1 MSRTTF
7 FRCWKAGVVAVA
19 VALLIAAAAT
29 RPPAE
34 TRTALVLGA
43 LVFIATFLRID
54 AGDASVGFEAAIVF
68 GAILVFHSPAVA
80 LMAVFVGAG
89 AHATYDAA
97 SRKKWELEPFYNAA
111 QLALAYAIVGLL
123 YSIAVAA
130 DAKPAAKMA
139 GTTLLL
145 AGYVGIHLLF
155 LSVRRYAEGET
166 APLDLRRVLF
176 VQAKTLLLM
185 TPVVA
190 IEVMLY
196 PEWGI
201 AGFAIAFLPVLVVAY
216 SMRNEAESAQQNAE
230 LLRRNR
236 ELAILTESSTQIL
249 SAETDHETLRRLM
262 SLLSKLARMKA
273 CAVVTWDPNPDI
285 PLKVHRFGECLPT
298 DQDIHR
304 WVESAGFAQSAPS
317 RAFVF
322 QSDMRKF
329 PLSTGRA
336 IQVLIGIQ
344 TPEVIYGILIF
355 ETEDLSILKAGSL
368 NLLTLLVNQTALS
381 LQDQLLRREMHEKT
395 VQLESH
401 AATMST
407 ILDTSNSLIGQFD
420 VDAALTRI
428 AQAIRKALGFE
439 IVVFA
444 IRDPRADD
452 YVRRAHAGL
461 DDVWEDV
468 RRKRVS
474 RDEIAAFFNPE
485 FHVSNSYFV
494 SHTALRKSEHDFF
507 VRPEDADD
515 GFLKPDECHENDLL
529 LVPLMSPGAD
539 GEEMIGF
546 LSVRDPHDRR
556 IPSIEKVQTL
566 EVFATQAVTAL
577 QSARQ
582 YEEIKRLTFIDALT
596 PAYNHRFFQEA
607 LTKEIYRH
615 SRTGRDL
622 ALAMLDIDNFK
633 RVNDTF
639 GHPVGDDILKGLVEE
654 LMAKAR
660 DSDVVARYGG
670 EEFALIFPETPAA
683 SARDAANRLR
693 ELIER
698 RVFALP
704 QFGKTLHIT
713 VSIGVAVY
721 PRDGATGADL
731 IARADA
737 ALYFAKKSGK
747 NRVAVAGELMGAEA
761 M

>member
-1 MSRTTF
+1 MSRAMF
-7 FRCWKAGVVAVA
+7 FRWWKIGVVAAA
-19 VALLIAAAAT
+19 VLLLLFAVVT
-29 RPPAE
+29 RPVAE
-34 TRTALVLGA
+34 TWTALVFAA
-43 LVFIATFLRID
+43 LVLVATFLRID
-54 AGDASVGFEAAIVF
+54 AGDASVGFEAAVAF
-68 GAILVFHSPAVA
+68 GALLVFHSPAVA
-80 LMAVFVGAG
+80 LMAVFGGAG
-89 AHATYDAA
+89 AHALYDAA
-97 SRKKWELEPFYNAA
+97 SRKRWELEPFYNAA
-111 QLALAYAIVGLL
+111 QLALSYGIIGVL
-123 YSIAVAA
+123 YSVAVAP
-130 DAKPAAKMA
+130 DAQPPAKMA
-139 GTTLLL
+139 GATLLL
-145 AGYVGIHLLF
+145 VGYVGLHLGFVSL
-155 LSVRRYAEGET
+155 RRYAEEET
-166 APLDLRRVLF
+166 APLDLRRVLLA
-176 VQAKTLLLM
+176 QAKTLLLVA
-185 TPVVA
+185 PVVA

-196 PEWGI
+196 ASWGI
-201 AGFAIAFLPVLVVAY
+201 AGFVVAFLPVLIVAY
-216 SMRNEAESAQQNAE
+216 AMRNESEAAQQNAE
-230 LLRRNR
+230 LVRRNR

-273 CAVVTWDPNPDI
+273 CAVVTWEPNPDV
-285 PLKVHRFGECLPT
+285 PPSVYRFGECLPT
-298 DQDIHR
+298 DQDILR
-304 WVESAGFAQSAPS
+304 WVEAAGFAQSAPS

-381 LQDQLLRREMHEKT
+381 LQDQLLRREMRET
-395 VQLESH
+395 TIQLESH

-407 ILDTSNSLIGQFD
+407 ILDVSNSLIGQFD

-428 AQAIRKALGFE
+428 AQAIRRALGFE
-439 IVVFA
+439 NVVFA
-444 IRDPRADD
+444 VRDPRTDD

-468 RRKRVS
+468 RKKRVS
-474 RDEIAAFFNPE
+474 ADEIRAFFNPE

-515 GFLKPDECHENDLL
+515 GFLKPDEWHENDLL
-529 LVPLMSPGAD
+529 LVPLMQ

-546 LSVRDPHDRR
+546 LSVREPHDRR
-556 IPSIEKVQTL
+556 VPSVEKVQTL

-607 LTKEIYRH
+607 LTKEISRH
-615 SRTGRDL
+615 ARTGHEL

-633 RVNDTF
+633 KINDTF
-639 GHPVGDDILKGLVEE
+639 GHPAGDDILKGLVEE
-654 LMAKAR
+654 LMTNAR
-660 DSDVVARYGG
+660 DTDVVARYGG
-670 EEFALIFPETPAA
+670 EEFAIIFPDTAAQPA
-683 SARDAANRLR
+683 REAANRLR
-693 ELIER
+693 ALVES
-698 RVFALP
+698 RVFAPP
-704 QFGKTLHIT
+704 QLGRTLHIT
-713 VSIGVAVY
+713 VSIGIAVY
-721 PRDGATGADL
+721 PQDGLTPAEL
-731 IARADA
+731 ISRADA

-747 NRVAVAGELMGAEA
+747 NRVATAGEVMKEAELA
-761 M
+761 